1 MFCSSL
7 FAAVYYVDDVPN
19 NGSGTQA
26 SPFNNLSSALNAAQ
40 PGDLVYV
47 LPGTY
52 HESFSTERDGSAN
65 QRITIQAFD
74 PGNRPLVTFSGRAL
88 AVDHSY
94 ITIDGF
100 ILDGQFGSADV
111 VKIKD
116 GGDNLVVRNCEIK
129 NGLKDGIDLNEAD
142 NVLIENCEIHHML
155 GGSLSNQ
162 VDAHGI
168 VATGEN
174 HLTIR
179 GCNIYY
185 TSGDCFQTDPNRG
198 YPLWD
203 NVLIENCKLWT
214 GPLPADA
221 AGWNAGEIPG
231 ENAIDTKINGEA
243 ANTAYRPKITLKKVE
258 AYGFEPGYISNRAAF
273 NIKEKIDCK
282 VIGVKVYNNEIAFR
296 LRGPGSRGGAYIT
309 IINTIAYDNEKTLR
323 IEDEV
328 EYLHIYNST
337 FDKGNGNEYI
347 QAVSGGYNPNGFDL
361 RNCLFSG
368 TKPPDASD
376 PSNLSA
382 NSSFFVNMTN
392 HNYRLSSASPAIDAG
407 DDIAEV
413 TDDYDGNPRYSGS
426 YDVGGFEY
434 DSATGTEDQGEAK
447 IDDFYLH
454 PNYPNPFNPATY
466 IVFDTGRLA
475 AVLLGVYD
483 IVGNRIRT
491 LVDEVLPA
499 GRHQLQWNGRDD
511 RGKPVASGIYFY
523 RLKVDRSFQTRKMHL
538 LR

>member
-40 PGDLVYV
+40 PGDMVYV

-52 HESFSTERDGSAN
+52 HESFSTGRDGTAN
-65 QRITIQAFD
+65 QRITIQAHD
-74 PGNRPLVTFSGRAL
+74 PGNRPLVTFSGRVL

-174 HLTIR
+174 NLTIR

-198 YPLWD
+198 YPLW
-203 NVLIENCKLWT
+203 E
-214 GPLPADA
+214 
-221 AGWNAGEIPG
+221 
-231 ENAIDTKINGEA
+231 
-243 ANTAYRPKITLKKVE
+243 
-258 AYGFEPGYISNRAAF
+258 S
-273 NIKEKIDCK
+273 
-282 VIGVKVYNNEIAFR
+282 
-296 LRGPGSRGGAYIT
+296 
-309 IINTIAYDNEKTLR
+309 
-323 IEDEV
+323 
-328 EYLHIYNST
+328 
-337 FDKGNGNEYI
+337 
-347 QAVSGGYNPNGFDL
+347 
-361 RNCLFSG
+361 
-368 TKPPDASD
+368 
-376 PSNLSA
+376 
-382 NSSFFVNMTN
+382 
-392 HNYRLSSASPAIDAG
+392 
-407 DDIAEV
+407 
-413 TDDYDGNPRYSGS
+413 
-426 YDVGGFEY
+426 
-434 DSATGTEDQGEAK
+434 
-447 IDDFYLH
+447 
-454 PNYPNPFNPATY
+454 
-466 IVFDTGRLA
+466 TGR
-475 AVLLGVYD
+475 
-483 IVGNRIRT
+483 R
-491 LVDEVLPA
+491 
-499 GRHQLQWNGRDD
+499 
-511 RGKPVASGIYFY
+511 
-523 RLKVDRSFQTRKMHL
+523 
-538 LR
+538 